1 MFWQNANC
9 LLYITSKNQYYTW
22 LVECFGCLLKKHNFI
37 VKLSV
42 PVLRTGRPLVFTTP
56 FRDQQHLALTK
67 THLMKLPLQRFSNS
81 DALSGGPTPPTSFSS
96 AWRHFK
102 LSSRGSSAHCRMKEV
117 SATFVNH
124 WLTEK
129 NVYSFI
135 G

>member
-1 MFWQNANC
+1 M
-9 LLYITSKNQYYTW
+9 
-22 LVECFGCLLKKHNFI
+22 
-37 VKLSV
+37 
-42 PVLRTGRPLVFTTP
+42 FTTP

-81 DALSGGPTPPTSFSS
+81 DALSGGPTPPTS

-102 LSSRGSSAHCRMKEV
+102 LSSRGSSAHRRMKEG

-124 WLTEK
+124 WLPEK